1 MKPAAIFSAFLLAAA
16 TALAGETLKPC
27 CSARPAAA
35 DEPPPA
41 SFTKDSLYQTD
52 VRFADDT
59 GRPFALGE
67 LRGRPVLVSMFF
79 ASCSYACPLIVAD
92 LTRVRS
98 ALPEAVRDEVVI
110 LLVSF
115 DSERDTPEVLR
126 TYRADR
132 LLDKQWVLLRGE
144 SDAVREL
151 ATLLGVSYKLESDG
165 QYAHTNLITVLN
177 REGEVVHHRTGLRGG
192 LEQVVSAVSA
202 LARK

>member
-1 MKPAAIFSAFLLAAA
+1 MKTAIFCSAFLLAAA
-16 TALAGETLKPC
+16 TAFAGETLKPC

-35 DEPPPA
+35 DEAAPVG
-41 SFTKDSLYQTD
+41 FTKDSLYQTD
-52 VRFADDT
+52 VRFTDDA

-98 ALPEAVRDEVVI
+98 ALPESVRDEAVI

-115 DSERDTPEVLR
+115 DSERDTTEVLR
-126 TYRADR
+126 AYRSER

-144 SDAVREL
+144 PDAVREL

-192 LEQVVSAVSA
+192 LEQVVGAVSA